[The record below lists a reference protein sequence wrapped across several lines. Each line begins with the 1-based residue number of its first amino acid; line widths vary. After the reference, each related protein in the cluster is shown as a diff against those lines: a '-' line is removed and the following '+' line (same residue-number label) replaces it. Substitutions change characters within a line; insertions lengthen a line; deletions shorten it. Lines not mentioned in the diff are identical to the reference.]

1 MTFENLIH
9 TLHTAGLPLGQAYLV
24 LPVEFSSK
32 DTPFPATPDEVGE
45 GAFDPA
51 ETAKRDR
58 LIHALEKVPPN
69 DTRTIVLRLLAAT
82 KEGEWVS
89 FQTMVATFEAENVA
103 HGKDAVERGAAALRD
118 LSWQVKHYMPE
129 TDLVGTNVAIDVL
142 ATRRRFGKETRY
154 QLTKLGRAAL
164 EHIAN
169 KK

>member
-45 GAFDPA
+45 GTFDPA

-58 LIHALEKVPPN
+58 LSSTLLRRCHRVN
-69 DTRTIVLRLLAAT
+69 TRTIVLRLLAAT

-103 HGKDAVERGAAALRD
+103 HGQDAVERCAQPALRD
-118 LSWQVKHYMPE
+118 LSWQVKHYMQKPDSGRYKCRYRCARHE
-129 TDLVGTNVAIDVL
+129 ASFRQ
-142 ATRRRFGKETRY
+142 RR
-154 QLTKLGRAAL
+154 
-164 EHIAN
+164 
-169 KK
+169 